1 MKSKTKAYV
10 LLGFILCLGV
20 GSPHTASAQ
29 AATAATSESSAPKLT
44 EDEKVEYL
52 IQRIAKMEGATF
64 IRNGSEHTC
73 RQAAEH
79 LESKWE
85 KHRDSIKTAEGFVE
99 ELASRSGLSGKDYL
113 IRFTDGTTKTTN
125 EVLLAELKQL
135 EQ

>member
-1 MKSKTKAYV
+1 M
-10 LLGFILCLGV
+10 LLGFILCV
-20 GSPHTASAQ
+20 GIASPQIASAQ
-29 AATAATSESSAPKLT
+29 SDTAATTENSTLKLT
-44 EDEKVEYL
+44 EAQKVEHL

-85 KHRDSIKTAEGFVE
+85 KHRDSIKTAKGFVE
-99 ELASRSGLSGKDYL
+99 ELASRSGLTGQDYL
-113 IRFTDGTTKTTN
+113 IRFADGTTKTTN
-125 EVLLAELKQL
+125 EVLLAELNQL